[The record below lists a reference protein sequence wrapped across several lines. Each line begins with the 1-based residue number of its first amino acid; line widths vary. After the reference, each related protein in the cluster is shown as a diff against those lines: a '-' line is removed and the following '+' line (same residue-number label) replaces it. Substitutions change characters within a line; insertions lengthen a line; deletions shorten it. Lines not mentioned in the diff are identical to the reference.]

1 MRTRADAAAVDEAR
15 LQEEK
20 LDEVEL
26 CRRLIA
32 SAESLRH
39 EDPPAAVV
47 RAERARD
54 LAASLEARRTG
65 EGPWNR
71 LQAEA
76 WSVLASAHRFV
87 GALHRAESCLAVALR
102 FLEDARDLRRQ
113 PQLRPR
119 IAQRAAYL
127 RCDQGRFAEAL
138 ELNAEAIAAY
148 RSLGDDHLAACALLD
163 RALVHHRAGR
173 TPRAVELLSESLSGI
188 DRRRA
193 PRSYLAAVHNMA
205 VYLQRL
211 AVTRSETEEAL
222 HWLHLAIR
230 EHSRLPERRSVLK
243 LRTLVALC
251 RADLGKR
258 RRAAGELAVLRRRF
272 AEIGAASHEAV
283 VLLHLVRLAL
293 ENDDRAE
300 ARRLCGEIFPLL
312 GRLERD
318 DSARDTLLAFLAVTR
333 SGVLDADAVRAALDG
348 LDSGATPRT

>member
-1 MRTRADAAAVDEAR
+1 MH
-15 LQEEK
+15 EETDPI
-20 LDEVEL
+20 DEVDL

-39 EDPPAAVV
+39 EDPRAAVV

-54 LAASLEARRTG
+54 LAASLQARRTG
-65 EGPWNR
+65 DGPWNR

-102 FLEDARDLRRQ
+102 FLEDARDLHRQ
-113 PQLRPR
+113 PLLRPR

-138 ELNAEAIAAY
+138 ELNAEAVATY
-148 RSLGDDHLAACALLD
+148 RSQGDGHLAACALLD
-163 RALVHHRAGR
+163 RALFHHRAGR

-205 VYLQRL
+205 VYLQRI
-211 AVTRSETEEAL
+211 AGTRAETEEAL
-222 HWLHLAIR
+222 QWLHLAIR

-251 RADLGKR
+251 RADLGER
-258 RRAAGELAVLRRRF
+258 RRATDELAVLRRRF
-272 AEIGAASHEAV
+272 AEIGSPSHEAL
-283 VLLHLVRLAL
+283 VLLHRVRLAL
-293 ENDDRAE
+293 EDDERTE
-300 ARRLCGEIFPLL
+300 ALRLCGEIFPLL

-318 DSARDTLLAFLAVTR
+318 DSARHTLLAFLAATR
-333 SGVLDADAVRAALDG
+333 AGVLDAGAVRAAVDALEASD
-348 LDSGATPRT
+348 